1 MSVELKGITKCFGS
15 QKAVNNLSLSLKEGE
30 ITGFLGPNGA
40 GKTTTMKMIAGLLC
54 PDSGSIEIMG
64 KDIAQYGLEA
74 RKLIGYLPENNPL
87 YLDMYV
93 KEYLTYIAHIYLN
106 KNECA
111 SSVENVINIT
121 GLNKE
126 KHKKISQLSKGY
138 KQRVGIA
145 QALIHDPKILILDEA
160 TTGLDPNQIIEIRN
174 LIKNVGKDKIL
185 LLSTHIMQEVE
196 AICDRIVIIKDGE
209 VITDE
214 KKNSISH
221 ISESYNIVVEFN
233 RDINCDSLMNIEGFI
248 SCEKHDSQILVKAK
262 QDIREDIFSFAVENG
277 FTIKELHLVEEDLES
292 IFTNLTK

>member
-40 GKTTTMKMIAGLLC
+40 GKTTTMKMIAGLLS

-93 KEYLTYIAHIYLN
+93 KEYLTYIAHLYLN

-111 SSVENVINIT
+111 SSVENVIKIT

-196 AICDRIVIIKDGE
+196 AICDRVIIIKDGE
-209 VITDE
+209 IITDE

-221 ISESYNIVVEFN
+221 ISESLNIVIEFVEEIEVSSLLEIKGI
-233 RDINCDSLMNIEGFI
+233 INA
-248 SCEKHDSQILVKAK
+248 EKHDSQILVEANS
-262 QDIREDIFSFAVENG
+262 DIREDIFHFAIKNNLS
-277 FTIKELHLVEEDLES
+277 IKELHLVKEDLES